1 LWVYFFGRHIFTTV
15 MPKRMCWI
23 PQARRECDV
32 ESPTMVTEKHK
43 ATTTREIETMSSTVQ
58 VKSKTVQDRDV
69 ISFRKEYGSE
79 EHEVFVP
86 TDQATQVLLSL
97 LSVVNEDKDEGK
109 QFVLARKGDLA
120 NGETTAISDEMV
132 KTTVVESAVREL
144 YDDNTAKAVA
154 TILDGD
160 AE

>member
-1 LWVYFFGRHIFTTV
+1 
-15 MPKRMCWI
+15 
-23 PQARRECDV
+23 
-32 ESPTMVTEKHK
+32 
-43 ATTTREIETMSSTVQ
+43 MSSTVQ
-58 VKSKTVQDRDV
+58 VKAKTVQDRDV

-97 LSVVNEDKDEGK
+97 LSVVNDGKEDGE

-120 NGETTAISDEMV
+120 NGEKSAISDEMV

>member
-1 LWVYFFGRHIFTTV
+1 MAI
-15 MPKRMCWI
+15 
-23 PQARRECDV
+23 
-32 ESPTMVTEKHK
+32 EKHK

-97 LSVVNEDKDEGK
+97 LSVVNEDKDDSK

-120 NGETTAISDEMV
+120 NGETAAISDEMV